1 MRVFFVFCIAVPFE
15 IRSSENNPL
24 FQLYRY
30 LARRTSS
37 KFNKIIMRRLF
48 MSKINRPPLSIAR
61 IVRYMKKPGQ
71 EKKIVVVVG
80 TVTDDARIFQIP
92 KLTVRRV
99 FWRAF
104 L

>member
-1 MRVFFVFCIAVPFE
+1 
-15 IRSSENNPL
+15 
-24 FQLYRY
+24 
-30 LARRTSS
+30 
-37 KFNKIIMRRLF
+37 
-48 MSKINRPPLSIAR
+48 
-61 IVRYMKKPGQ
+61 MKKPGQ